1 VTVSIQQQRSAN
13 RTLRIVC
20 PNGHLGFA
28 PIRTGS
34 FATGLD
40 SEPDLICA
48 DSGSCD
54 IGPGPLGEDVS
65 CSPLAWQTHDL
76 EQMLLGARRL
86 GVPMIV
92 GSAGDTG
99 TDSRVDLFV
108 HIIRELAE
116 KHRLPKFRV
125 GWFHSEVPKQLI
137 AARMAAGETI
147 EGLDGRDALDT
158 AILAA
163 TDRIVAVAGVHPYM
177 ALLDAGADVIIGGRS
192 SDCAI
197 FAAPALRA
205 GFPEALAYYYGKVL
219 ECSSFCAEP
228 YGGKESVLGEITM
241 DDVKVTALLPE
252 QRCTIASVA
261 GHAMYERSNPFHEYF
276 LGGHIDMGECRY
288 EQYDD
293 RTCRITG
300 PRFVPAERLTVKL
313 EGAGK
318 IGERFVGMVGVR
330 DPYTIANIDA
340 VIAWARAKVV
350 EHFGEEGYELHYTV
364 YGRDGV
370 MGAMEPLRDKPGHEL
385 CIVVQGIA
393 PEAEMA
399 RELCMTGLR
408 QMFYARL
415 PQVKGTAG
423 GVAFAFDEVMRASPA
438 FRWTLNHTMQ
448 VDDPMSLFRTG
459 VVEAG
464 L

>member
-1 VTVSIQQQRSAN
+1 MRIIQ
-13 RTLRIVC
+13 
-20 PNGHLGFA
+20 
-28 PIRTGS
+28 
-34 FATGLD
+34 
-40 SEPDLICA
+40 
-48 DSGSCD
+48 
-54 IGPGPLGEDVS
+54 
-65 CSPLAWQTHDL
+65 
-76 EQMLLGARRL
+76 
-86 GVPMIV
+86 
-92 GSAGDTG
+92 
-99 TDSRVDLFV
+99 
-108 HIIRELAE
+108 ELAE
-116 KHRLPKFRV
+116 KHHLPKFRI

-147 EGLDGRDALDT
+147 EGLDGRDALDAAT
-158 AILAA
+158 LAA
-163 TDRIVAVAGVHPYM
+163 TDRVVAVAGVHPYM

-241 DDVKVTALLPE
+241 GDVKVTALLPE
-252 QRCTIASVA
+252 QRCTVASVA
-261 GHAMYERSNPFHEYF
+261 GHAMYERSNPFYEYF

-288 EQYDD
+288 EQYDE

-300 PRFVPAERLTVKL
+300 PRFVPAETLTVKL

-318 IGERFVGMVGVR
+318 IGERFVGMAGVR

-350 EHFGEEGYELHYTV
+350 ERFGESGYELHYTV

-370 MGAMEPLRDKPGHEL
+370 MGAMEPRRDKPGHEL

-438 FRWTLNHTMQ
+438 FRWTLNHTMR

-459 VVEAG
+459 LVEAG